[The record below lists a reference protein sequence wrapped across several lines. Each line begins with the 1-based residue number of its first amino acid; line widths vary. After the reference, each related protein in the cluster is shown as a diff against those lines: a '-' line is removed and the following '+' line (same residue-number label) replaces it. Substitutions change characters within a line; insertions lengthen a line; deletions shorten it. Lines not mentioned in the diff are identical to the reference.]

1 MPSVVRV
8 PDLHKSAFWIYGVT
22 AMVMREPLSTVLR
35 HAAAAGWGD
44 AGVHL
49 EALRALIVWMLLSR
63 QFSVLGIY
71 FDRVYLQPDSAQRYP
86 RRSYPIDF
94 LLGIGA
100 VLASVG
106 AAGLVGTPGSLFA
119 IVAGVALSWD
129 VVWLALALAMRHT
142 SVSLLAPG
150 TIISVV
156 MLGVFAGAFVLLG
169 EMRADVVLLACIF
182 LHLGRLM
189 IDYNTFYASPL
200 ADA

>member
-1 MPSVVRV
+1 MPPIARV

-22 AMVMREPLSTVLR
+22 AMVMREPLSIVLR

-71 FDRVYLQPDSAQRYP
+71 FDRVYLQPDSAARYP

-106 AAGLVGTPGSLFA
+106 AAGLVGTPGPLFA
-119 IVAGVALSWD
+119 IVAGVALGWD
-129 VVWLALALAMRHT
+129 VVWLALAKVMGHT
-142 SVSLLAPG
+142 SVGLMAPNTLISLGMMA
-150 TIISVV
+150 
-156 MLGVFAGAFVLLG
+156 VFAAAYALTSEFTATAVLLV
-169 EMRADVVLLACIF
+169 MIL

-189 IDYNTFYASPL
+189 GDYNTFYASPL